1 MEQRAQHREMLSDGS
16 NWPKHLNLFSEQH
29 RRESVGWLGWCP
41 VSPAHV
47 ASRQFFTTP
56 QIG

>member
-29 RRESVGWLGWCP
+29 RRESMG
-41 VSPAHV
+41 
-47 ASRQFFTTP
+47 
-56 QIG
+56 